1 MLNSVNLVGRMVYDP
16 ELKITTTGKSVCTFK
31 IANETG
37 FGENKKTNYVT
48 CVAWSKQAEFV
59 STYFSKGKYIAISGR
74 LDMREYE
81 KDGQKRT
88 VYEVVC
94 ADVSFCGG
102 AEAKPIADDSLPF

>member
-1 MLNSVNLVGRMVYDP
+1 MVYDP
-16 ELKITTTGKSVCTFK
+16 ELKTTTTGKSVCTFK

-37 FGENKKTNYVT
+37 FGENKKTNYIT
-48 CVAWSKQAEFV
+48 CVAWNKQAEFV
-59 STYFSKGKYIAISGR
+59 SSYFSKGKYIAISGR

-94 ADVSFCGG
+94 SDVSFCGG
-102 AEAKPIADDSLPF
+102 ATEPKPLDPELPF